1 MRIVQC
7 QIENF
12 GKLSDFTFD
21 FSEKVNVVCQGNG
34 WGKST
39 LAAFIRV
46 MFFGF
51 ENPGK
56 QDKLVNERK
65 RFAPWQ
71 GGIYG
76 GSLTFEVKGTRYIMR
91 RVFGKK
97 EKDEEF

>member
-21 FSEKVNVVCQGNG
+21 FSEKVNLVCQGNG

-46 MFFGF
+46 IFFGF
-51 ENPGK
+51 
-56 QDKLVNERK
+56 
-65 RFAPWQ
+65 
-71 GGIYG
+71 
-76 GSLTFEVKGTRYIMR
+76 
-91 RVFGKK
+91 
-97 EKDEEF
+97 